1 MPSPHPRRKLAVLT
15 CMDARIEPLSLL
27 GLEVGD
33 AHVIRNAGGLVTDD
47 AMRSLSASQS
57 MLDTEEIVLVMHED
71 CGMQGAPRDVGGFED
86 LEATLRDGVE
96 RLRASEELTA
106 RDNIRGFV
114 FDPETGALREVSGTP
129 S

>member
-27 GLEVGD
+27 RLEVGD

-47 AMRSLSASQS
+47 ALRSLSASQS

-71 CGMQGAPRDVGGFED
+71 CGMQGAPRDIGGFED
-86 LEATLRDGVE
+86 LEATLRDGME
-96 RLRASEELTA
+96 RLRTSEELAA
-106 RDNIRGFV
+106 RDQIRGFI
-114 FDPETGALREVSGTP
+114 FDPETGALREVDRGA
-129 S
+129 

>member
-33 AHVIRNAGGLVTDD
+33 AHIIRNAGGLVTDD
-47 AMRSLSASQS
+47 AIRSLGASQS

-71 CGMQGAPRDVGGFED
+71 CGLDGGPSELGGFDD
-86 LEATLRDGVE
+86 LEATLRDGME

-106 RDNIRGFV
+106 RDNVRGF
-114 FDPETGALREVSGTP
+114 
-129 S
+129 